1 MTLTAKSLN
10 FNDVKVGSLYES
22 IIWGV
27 VRNVIHQL

>member
-27 VRNVIHQL
+27 VTNVIHQL